1 VLYSSP
7 PTNFTAACTP
17 SPLPGVAQTVVQPGD
32 TVPSGA
38 TPPGQARAPSISP
51 SSPRTLLRLPV
62 SNCCGSSCDP
72 PPACGLDLLRARAR
86 RSARHTG
93 SGGAGRPAL
102 RGRGPERP
110 VARPACFAP
119 ERQTTACCPASGPS
133 RCVAIAC
140 RHGAAQ
146 AVTSNGAA
154 NGTCNAALPNDTI
167 YKRFLYVVSAL
178 ANNGFYVIV
187 DNHLSYDSTYQ
198 NQGQWTALWAQARA
212 APPSHAS
219 SPPAWPA
226 GRAPDRHGVDLATVS
241 VGQSAMLCR
250 GDEGRHAEAMC
261 AEEPHSCAGQHAS
274 ACLVVVLA

>member
-1 VLYSSP
+1 M
-7 PTNFTAACTP
+7 
-17 SPLPGVAQTVVQPGD
+17 
-32 TVPSGA
+32 
-38 TPPGQARAPSISP
+38 
-51 SSPRTLLRLPV
+51 
-62 SNCCGSSCDP
+62 
-72 PPACGLDLLRARAR
+72 
-86 RSARHTG
+86 
-93 SGGAGRPAL
+93 
-102 RGRGPERP
+102 
-110 VARPACFAP
+110 ARPACFAP